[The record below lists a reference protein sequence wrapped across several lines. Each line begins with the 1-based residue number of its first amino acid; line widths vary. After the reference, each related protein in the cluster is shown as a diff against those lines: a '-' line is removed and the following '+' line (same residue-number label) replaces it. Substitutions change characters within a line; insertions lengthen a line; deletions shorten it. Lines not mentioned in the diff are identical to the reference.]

1 MQEVILSFWAE
12 NDCPSVT
19 RVVGQGSLAC
29 FFGTR
34 GKLAALGKAYQFT
47 GLLDCDS
54 QGCVSARQ
62 GCESRRHTPD
72 GGRKSTAVE
81 WVSSII
87 SQIFNYHTVY
97 PCSEMFSRVCVC
109 V

>member
-1 MQEVILSFWAE
+1 M
-12 NDCPSVT
+12 T
-19 RVVGQGSLAC
+19 VVVSQGSLTC
-29 FFGTR
+29 LFDTL
-34 GKLAALGKAYQFT
+34 GKLAALGKAYQYT

-54 QGCVSARQ
+54 Q

-72 GGRKSTAVE
+72 GGRKSAAVE

-97 PCSEMFSRVCVC
+97 PRTRNVQPCVC
-109 V
+109 VFDYVRYNEAQPEQAEAKRRFA

>member
-1 MQEVILSFWAE
+1 M
-12 NDCPSVT
+12 T

-29 FFGTR
+29 FFDTR
-34 GKLAALGKAYQFT
+34 GKLAGQGKASQYT

-54 QGCVSARQ
+54 Q

-72 GGRKSTAVE
+72 GGRKSAAVE

-109 V
+109 VFDYVRYSEAQPEQAEAT